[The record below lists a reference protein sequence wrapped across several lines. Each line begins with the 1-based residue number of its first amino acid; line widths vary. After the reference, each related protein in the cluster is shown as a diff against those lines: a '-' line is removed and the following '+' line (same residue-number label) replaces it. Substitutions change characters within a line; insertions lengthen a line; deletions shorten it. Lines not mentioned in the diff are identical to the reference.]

1 MLARSLAGAPPPELE
16 DGMNRHMKVRTT
28 ARIAA
33 ALVGA
38 ACLSVMAAPF
48 AGAQAAPY
56 GSTTTTAPGE
66 VAASCSLTRSQAKPG
81 ETVTGRVDGV
91 FFGENVRILFDSSI
105 VAEKRAPGPPLVVDG
120 VQTQSAGT
128 ATVFNGQALA
138 AAPGDPGTT
147 SVVLTFQV
155 PKSAAVGTHIVR
167 AVGDTFTCFC
177 NPDGKFTVLAASS
190 GSSLART
197 GVEAG
202 LLVAVAVAL
211 LLFGRGLLMASRR
224 GRGADP
230 TPDELD
236 EDRSLAS
243 SGR

>member
-1 MLARSLAGAPPPELE
+1 
-16 DGMNRHMKVRTT
+16 MNRHMKVRTT

-38 ACLSVMAAPF
+38 ACFSVVAAPF
-48 AGAQAAPY
+48 AGAQQAPY
-56 GSTTTTAPGE
+56 GSTTTTAPVGE
-66 VAASCSLTRSQAKPG
+66 VAASCGLSLSQAKPG
-81 ETVTGRVDGV
+81 ETVTAKVDGV
-91 FFGENVRILFDSSI
+91 FFGETVRILFDSSI
-105 VAEKRAPGPPLVVDG
+105 IAEKTAPGTPLVVDG
-120 VQTQSAGT
+120 VKAQSAGT
-128 ATVFNGQALA
+128 ATVFNGQAVA
-138 AAPGDPGTT
+138 SQDVDTT

-155 PKSAAVGTHIVR
+155 PKSAAVGTHVVR

-177 NPDGKFTVLAASS
+177 NPDGKFTVLSAG

-211 LLFGRGLLMASRR
+211 LLFGRGLVMASRR
-224 GRGADP
+224 GRGAEAAE
-230 TPDELD
+230 DELD
-236 EDRSLAS
+236 EELTLAN

>member
-1 MLARSLAGAPPPELE
+1 
-16 DGMNRHMKVRTT
+16 MNRHMKVRTT

-48 AGAQAAPY
+48 AGAEQAPY
-56 GSTTTTAPGE
+56 GSTTTTAPVGE
-66 VAASCSLTRSQAKPG
+66 AAASCGLTLSKAKPG
-81 ETVTGRVDGV
+81 ETVTAKVDGV
-91 FFGENVRILFDSSI
+91 FFGETVRILFDSSI
-105 VAEKRAPGPPLVVDG
+105 IAEKTAPGTPLVVDG
-120 VQTQSAGT
+120 VSAQSAGV
-128 ATVFNGQALA
+128 ATIFDGQAVA
-138 AAPGDPGTT
+138 GETVPTT
-147 SVVLTFQV
+147 TVVLTFQV

-177 NPDGKFTVLAASS
+177 NPDGKFQVLSASG

-211 LLFGRGLLMASRR
+211 LIFGRGLVMASRR
-224 GRGADP
+224 GRVADP
-230 TPDELD
+230 TEDELD
-236 EDRSLAS
+236 EERSFAN